1 MTRRPPSHRPP
12 DRPTPRP
19 PTPAAADG
27 FTLPDGLTRGRVERA
42 LCLLLEVS
50 APGAR
55 QERRVDVDDWTRL
68 VLSSD
73 RRPETVRTT
82 WERAKSDL
90 VKLGA
95 PVRLERDGRR
105 VVLVVLAGACEFAQ
119 ATLDALAR
127 AYPPPAPKAPRRVD
141 DTLARAARGA
151 KLWDRRQQV
160 RQLRLDSG
168 LSVRAIAAALEVSA
182 ATVHADL
189 RALGLIGSSW
199 ERVRPSEHRPSESL
213 EAIRQGVSSLRTGVR
228 GRAAKRQLRTVLK
241 QVEELA
247 GFFRDGWLLD
257 RWNDSEVVEMDF
269 DGLHEDRSHSA

>member
-12 DRPTPRP
+12 DRPAP
-19 PTPAAADG
+19 PAADL
-27 FTLPDGLTRGRVERA
+27 FTIPDGLTRGRVERA

-50 APGAR
+50 ALGAR
-55 QERRVDVDDWTRL
+55 QVRRVDVDDWRRL

-127 AYPPPAPKAPRRVD
+127 ACPPPVPKAPPRVD
-141 DTLARAARGA
+141 DTLARAARGV

-189 RALGLIGSSW
+189 RALDLVGGGGSW
-199 ERVRPSEHRPSESL
+199 ERVRPGEHRPSESL
-213 EAIRQGVSSLRTGVR
+213 EAIRQGVSSLRTDLR
-228 GRAAKRQLRTVLK
+228 GRAAKRRLRTVLQ

-257 RWNDSEVVEMDF
+257 RWADSETVVMDF
-269 DGLHEDRSHSA
+269 DGLHDDRSHSA